1 MGVECRESSSSSTVL
16 GVESTGCWIDPDGL
30 TNLAPGES
38 AFICSLTGVTAC
50 PFVMTVMLL
59 LGDDLV
65 FDEVDE
71 ADDIVDEGLPNL
83 LRPPWE
89 EEEVVEGWGEVEVGE
104 AVVLI
109 AVTVLA
115 PDSST

>member
-1 MGVECRESSSSSTVL
+1 MGVECKESSSSSTVL

-59 LGDDLV
+59 LGEDFVVELGA
-65 FDEVDE
+65 EPL
-71 ADDIVDEGLPNL
+71 IL
-83 LRPPWE
+83 LRL
-89 EEEVVEGWGEVEVGE
+89 GG
-104 AVVLI
+104 VVLRRLLLGL
-109 AVTVLA
+109 TV
-115 PDSST
+115 